1 VLDVRLD
8 VTEPA
13 GPLPT
18 LGVQHVLGDRS
29 LPTLP
34 VRPHLRVD
42 AGRATPEAFDCPMFS
57 RVDGIY
63 PIYVGHIKT
72 SVALAALVAG
82 EA

>member
-1 VLDVRLD
+1 MVRLD

-42 AGRATPEAFDCPMFS
+42 TGRATPEALDCPMFS

>member
-1 VLDVRLD
+1 VRLD

-13 GPLPT
+13 RPT
-18 LGVQHVLGDRS
+18 ATLDVQHVLGDRS

-34 VRPHLRVD
+34 IRPHLRVD
-42 AGRATPEAFDCPMFS
+42 TGRATPEAFDCPMFS